1 MDILDLMDKNLLN
14 NSNKAHAARVD
25 DDNLD
30 HVYKTLGRTM
40 GNLEFWTPDQCGE
53 TDIPYYDMHL

>member
-1 MDILDLMDKNLLN
+1 MNEIWYLLVFQIVDVHLDILDLMDKNLLN

-30 HVYKTLGRTM
+30 HVYKTLGHTM
-40 GNLEFWTPDQCGE
+40 DNLEF
-53 TDIPYYDMHL
+53 

>member
-1 MDILDLMDKNLLN
+1 MDVHLDILDLMDKNLLN

-30 HVYKTLGRTM
+30 HVYKTLGHTM
-40 GNLEFWTPDQCGE
+40 DNLEF
-53 TDIPYYDMHL
+53 

>member
-1 MDILDLMDKNLLN
+1 MDVHLDILDLMDKNLLN

-30 HVYKTLGRTM
+30 HVYKTLGHTM
-40 GNLEFWTPDQCGE
+40 DSPEF
-53 TDIPYYDMHL
+53 

>member
-1 MDILDLMDKNLLN
+1 MDVHLDILDLMDKNLLN
-14 NSNKAHAARVD
+14 NSNKAHAARAD

-40 GNLEFWTPDQCGE
+40 DNLEF
-53 TDIPYYDMHL
+53 